1 MFKGGPSSKCTD
13 VLLDFRDIKKWAEMY
28 NLNFKNTVFGQFD
41 WNGRFPE
48 GRIDLKKKF

>member
-1 MFKGGPSSKCTD
+1 
-13 VLLDFRDIKKWAEMY
+13 MY

-48 GRIDLKKKF
+48 GRIDFKKKFQKSKQKPDHGES